1 MAFCR
6 EALLFKRFYLTA
18 VDSFYKVG
26 VVVALI
32 CLSHLIEELI
42 MKKFFVGLLVSVT
55 LAIPALAADLG
66 GRVLSIGSDTTYP
79 PHEFIEDGVVKGFD
93 VDVVAAICE
102 RINCQPNWVTTA
114 WDGIFAALADG
125 QFDMVVSGVT
135 ITDER
140 DKIVDFS
147 DPYIIVQ
154 QGILMRV
161 EDKGATIDDFKS
173 GSKRLASQNGTTNAQ
188 LGEELVGRANIQL
201 FDAFNNAVVA
211 LQNGDVDGVII
222 DSTSAAAYEQEYAGE
237 LTVGITGLSSDPL
250 GLVFQEGDSIQDAFN
265 EGLAAIKADGTLN
278 KLTIKWWP
286 K

>member
-1 MAFCR
+1 
-6 EALLFKRFYLTA
+6 
-18 VDSFYKVG
+18 
-26 VVVALI
+26 
-32 CLSHLIEELI
+32 
-42 MKKFFVGLLVSVT
+42 MKKFIVA
-55 LAIPALAADLG
+55 AIAASMALPVYAADLG

-93 VDVVAAICE
+93 VDVVAEICE
-102 RINCQPNWVTTA
+102 RINCTPNWVTTA

-154 QGILMRV
+154 QGVLMRV
-161 EDKGATIDDFKS
+161 EDEGATIDAFKS
-173 GSKRLASQNGTTNAQ
+173 GELRLASQNGTTNAA
-188 LGEELVGRANIQL
+188 LGEELVGRDNLQL
-201 FDAFNNAVVA
+201 FDSFNNAVIAV
-211 LQNGDVDGVII
+211 QNGDVDGVII
-222 DSTSAAAYEQEYAGE
+222 DSTSAAAYEQEFAGE

-250 GLVFQEGDSIQDAFN
+250 GLVFQEGDGIQDAFN
-265 EGLAAIKADGTLN
+265 EGLAMIKDDGTLQ
-278 KLTIKWWP
+278 KLVVKWWP